1 MSHAARDN
9 EIDISKVNPQL
20 KSYIETRILPQYS
33 KNEWG
38 HQIGHI
44 NYVIRRSFEF
54 ANQVNTANQSNTANQ
69 VNAANQAMQTDQ
81 TAKAQTIKPTQSLNP
96 NIIYTAAAY
105 HDLGHHIDA
114 THHEKVSAEILRKD
128 ENLKQFLSPDEIET
142 IAEAI
147 EDHRSHRDQP
157 PRSIYGKIIT
167 SADCNINIDV
177 MLRRT
182 YTYRLRNFSNFS
194 LDEVINDARQHLAS
208 KYGENGYALRKMFF
222 DDSEF
227 KAALKGL
234 QNLTSDEQLFRERFL
249 KVNHLEHTLELEQQ
263 LSEYIAP
270 VNPSLRTYVETNILP
285 QYSKNDRAHGIL
297 HIREVIRRSFLLND
311 IFSLSLDPNLIYTI
325 AAYHDLGKHIDS
337 DRHEFISAK
346 LLREDAKVYDYFSPE
361 EVDII
366 AEAIEDHRSSKSD
379 VPRSTYGKLISSAD
393 RNTRVEMVF
402 VRSFFVGKDR
412 QPETTVKDFLDYTFR
427 RLSKRYSEDDPE
439 NMFYADDEYRNFLSE
454 IRALLRGEEA
464 FKNRYCEINQIS
476 SREHTL
482 AEEPGVEISPVIL
495 I

>member
-1 MSHAARDN
+1 MYNIPMDTHKNSLTQTLPAPLLGQ
-9 EIDISKVNPQL
+9 INPAL
-20 KSYIETRILPQYS
+20 KTYIETNILPQYS
-33 KNEWG
+33 QNEWG

-54 ANQVNTANQSNTANQ
+54 AK
-69 VNAANQAMQTDQ
+69 QAQNDTGE
-81 TAKAQTIKPTQSLNP
+81 KLNP
-96 NIIYTAAAY
+96 DIIYTVAAY

-114 THHEKVSAEILRKD
+114 AHHEKVSAKMLRQD
-128 ENLKQFLSPDEIET
+128 ENLKQFFTPAEIEV

-147 EDHRSHRDQP
+147 EDHRSHRDHP
-157 PRSIYGKIIT
+157 SRSVYGKIVT

-194 LDEVINDARQHLAS
+194 LEEVIHDARQHLAS
-208 KYGENGYALRKMFF
+208 KYGKAGYALNKMFF
-222 DDSEF
+222 DDPEF
-227 KAALKGL
+227 KSVL
-234 QNLTSDEQLFRERFL
+234 EQLQQLTNDERLFRQRFL
-249 KVNHLEHTLELEQQ
+249 AVNHLEQVSKLEQQ
-263 LSEYIAP
+263 LSQYLEKVEP
-270 VNPSLRTYVETNILP
+270 KLRTYIETNILP
-285 QYSKNDRAHGIL
+285 EYSKNDRAHGIL

-311 IFSLSLDPNLIYTI
+311 NFSLGLDPNIVYVV
-325 AAYHDLGKHIDS
+325 AAYHDLGKHIDNDHHELVSAELFRNDVEMRKFFS
-337 DRHEFISAK
+337 DAERQ
-346 LLREDAKVYDYFSPE
+346 L
-361 EVDII
+361 I

-379 VPRSTYGKLISSAD
+379 SPRSTYGKLISSAD

-412 QPETTVKDFLDYTFR
+412 QPETTVDDFLDFTFQ

-439 NMFYADDEYRNFLSE
+439 NMFFADDEYRNFLIE
-454 IRALLRGEEA
+454 MRQLLQDEVA
-464 FKNRYCEINQIS
+464 FKNRYVEVNQVT

-482 AEEPGVEISPVIL
+482 AEEPGIEISPAIL

>member
-1 MSHAARDN
+1 MNSTARDN
-9 EIDISKVNPQL
+9 EIDISKANPQL
-20 KSYIETRILPQYS
+20 KSYIETHILPQYS

-54 ANQVNTANQSNTANQ
+54 ANQANTA
-69 VNAANQAMQTDQ
+69 NAANQA
-81 TAKAQTIKPTQSLNP
+81 KNPTQPLNP

-114 THHEKVSAEILRKD
+114 AHHEKVSAEILRKD

-194 LDEVINDARQHLAS
+194 LDEVINDARQHLAI

-227 KAALKGL
+227 KAALKDL

-249 KVNHLEHTLELEQQ
+249 KVNHLERTFELEQQ
-263 LSEYIAP
+263 LSKYLAP
-270 VNPSLRTYVETNILP
+270 VNPSLRTYVEANILP

-311 IFSLSLDPNLIYTI
+311 VFSLNLDPNLIYII
-325 AAYHDLGKHIDS
+325 AAYHDLSKHIDS

-346 LLREDAKVYDYFSPE
+346 LLREDAKVYDYFLPE
-361 EVDII
+361 EVNII

-379 VPRSTYGKLISSAD
+379 TPRSTYGKLISSAD

>member
-1 MSHAARDN
+1 MLRTVHRSCIIILMNASGKHAHIIPLSIN
-9 EIDISKVNPQL
+9 QVNSAL
-20 KSYIETRILPQYS
+20 KSYIEARILPQYS

-54 ANQVNTANQSNTANQ
+54 ANQALVNQTLANQANTANR
-69 VNAANQAMQTDQ
+69 AMQTDQ
-81 TAKAQTIKPTQSLNP
+81 TAKAQTKNPVQPLNP
-96 NIIYTAAAY
+96 NIIYAAAAY
-105 HDLGHHIDA
+105 HDLGHHIDPA
-114 THHEKVSAEILRKD
+114 HHEKVSAEILRAD
-128 ENLKQFLSPDEIET
+128 ESLKQFLEPDEVKT
-142 IAEAI
+142 IAEAV
-147 EDHRSHRDQP
+147 EDHRSRRDHP

-167 SADCNINIDV
+167 SADCNIDIDT

-222 DDSEF
+222 DDPEF
-227 KAALKGL
+227 KAALKDL

-249 KVNHLEHTLELEQQ
+249 EVNHLERTCELEQQ
-263 LSEYIAP
+263 LSKYLAP
-270 VNPSLRTYVETNILP
+270 VNPNLRTYIETNILP

-297 HIREVIRRSFLLND
+297 HICEVIRRSFLLND
-311 IFSLSLDPNLIYTI
+311 FFSLNLDPNLIYII

-361 EVDII
+361 EVNII

-379 VPRSTYGKLISSAD
+379 APRSTYGKLI
-393 RNTRVEMVF
+393 
-402 VRSFFVGKDR
+402 
-412 QPETTVKDFLDYTFR
+412 FLGR
-427 RLSKRYSEDDPE
+427 P
-439 NMFYADDEYRNFLSE
+439 
-454 IRALLRGEEA
+454 
-464 FKNRYCEINQIS
+464 
-476 SREHTL
+476 
-482 AEEPGVEISPVIL
+482 
-495 I
+495 